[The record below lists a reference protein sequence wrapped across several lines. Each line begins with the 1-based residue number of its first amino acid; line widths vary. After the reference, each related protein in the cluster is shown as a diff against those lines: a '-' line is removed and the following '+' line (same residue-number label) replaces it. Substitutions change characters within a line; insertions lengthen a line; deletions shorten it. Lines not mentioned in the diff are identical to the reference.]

1 MSLSG
6 ARRIA
11 MEWWLVA
18 LVSSVVVVGFAYARI
33 GQRIDDL
40 VYDQMLELVRHAPD
54 ERILLVAIDSRSL
67 QEFGRWPWRRDLHAA
82 LIERLAAGRPRALVY
97 DVLFLEPGIF
107 DPPLAAAMQRAPP
120 AYLPMLLD
128 TPGRG
133 NTSFEPVL
141 PVEPLRAVAKGIGH
155 VNLYADPDGLVR
167 GAKLMERDGT
177 RTWPHLVALVSK
189 DLARPPPPASP
200 AGSKTLIS
208 FAGPDGTYP
217 TISAA
222 AVLRGEL
229 PPELVRDRILLIG
242 ATAQG
247 LGDRHPVPIAGA
259 EAVMSGVE
267 IQANLLDGLLHD
279 RLITESGGAL
289 RALVGLV
296 PLWMLLF
303 ALRSLRPTSL
313 LLLIAFLVAAVIA
326 GCAAALT
333 TLNIWIAPTPALT
346 GLFLVYPLWGWRRL
360 SGVSAYMVAELE
372 RLRSEPDGLASLA
385 TDPMPADPVMRETML
400 LAETIERLRATR
412 RFIQSSLDRL
422 PDAFLVLD
430 RQGNV
435 ILSNDSAR
443 TLLARSARPGPQTHF
458 PHFLDD
464 LPSRPENEA
473 PSWPPPKGGVR
484 FEALTPDGCQRDIL
498 LTPYGDDLGSPAG
511 WIVRM
516 SDVSALRTAQ
526 RQREDMLRFLTHDM
540 RSPQTSIL
548 ALTAQARPGGMDQQ
562 LAERIDHYAHRT
574 LELADGIVHLTRAEV
589 LAYEPAPLN
598 LPDLLQ
604 DGIDDLWPQLRA
616 RKMEVVLSGTDQD
629 LTVMGEPALLTRAFI
644 NIIDNA
650 LKYTPPGGRLH
661 CSVCAETSEGASV
674 AVCTIRDE
682 GKGIDAQTLAILFEQ
697 FQRGAAV
704 PASRSGAGLGL
715 AFVQTV
721 VARHGGTIVCESI
734 VGKGTAFTLRLPLAG

>member
-18 LVSSVVVVGFAYARI
+18 LVSSAVVVGFAYARI
-33 GQRIDDL
+33 GQRFDDL
-40 VYDQMLELVRHAPD
+40 VYDQMLELARHAPD

-67 QEFGRWPWRRDLHAA
+67 QEFGRWPWHRDLHAA

-97 DVLFLEPGIF
+97 DVLFLEPDDF
-107 DPPLAAAMQRAPP
+107 DPPLAAAMQQVPT
-120 AYLPMLLD
+120 YLPLLLD
-128 TPGRG
+128 TPGPR
-133 NTSFEPVL
+133 NTRFEPVL
-141 PVEPLRAVAKGIGH
+141 PVEPLRAAAKGVGH

-167 GAKLMERDGT
+167 GAKLVERDGA
-177 RTWPHLVALVSK
+177 RTWPHLVALVSQ
-189 DLARPPPPASP
+189 DLARPLPPTGA

-229 PPELVRDRILLIG
+229 PPEFVRDRILLVG
-242 ATAQG
+242 GTAQG

-313 LLLIAFLVAAVIA
+313 LLLIAFLVAAVLV

-333 TLNIWIAPTPALT
+333 TFKVWIAPTPALT

-385 TDPMPADPVMRETML
+385 SDPMPADPVMRETML

-412 RFIQSSLDRL
+412 RFIQNSLDRL

-430 RQGNV
+430 RQGHI
-435 ILSNDSAR
+435 ILSNRSAQS
-443 TLLARSARPGPQTHF
+443 LLAASARPDPQTHF
-458 PHFLDD
+458 RHFLDD
-464 LPSRPENEA
+464 LPSRPENDA

-484 FEALTPDGCQRDIL
+484 FEALTPDRCERDIL
-498 LTPYGDDLGSPAG
+498 LAPYGDDLDSPAG
-511 WIVRM
+511 WVVRM

-526 RQREDMLRFLTHDM
+526 RQREEMLRFLTHDM

-548 ALTAQARPGGMDQQ
+548 ALTAQARPGGMDPQ

-574 LELADGIVHLTRAEV
+574 LELADGIVHLTRAEM

-604 DGIDDLWPQLRA
+604 DGIDDLWPQIRA
-616 RKMEVVLSGTDQD
+616 RKVEVVLSGIDQD
-629 LTVMGEPALLTRAFI
+629 LTVMGEPGLLTRAII

-650 LKYTPPGGRLH
+650 LNHSPPGGRLH
-661 CSVCAETSEGASV
+661 CSVSAEPSEEGGR

-682 GKGIDAQTLAILFEQ
+682 GKGIDTQTLAILFEQ
-697 FQRGAAV
+697 FQRGAAT

-721 VARHGGTIVCESI
+721 VARHGGTITCESA
-734 VGKGTAFTLRLPLAG
+734 VGKGTSFTLRLPLAG